1 MSTEE
6 IARKVKE
13 YLQLSKI
20 GQRTFAEGL
29 LSMRQANFSSLLSHP
44 MPWSELSKTYRDR
57 FLIMYHWLNDPD
69 RLSKLTSMPSARKN
83 IPNGKQLEIFN
94 SIFRI
99 FKFYF
104 LSISQFKQVLAV

>member
-1 MSTEE
+1 MSYSDQNGPIYDISENEIPDISTEE

-44 MPWSELSKTYRDR
+44 LPWSELSKTYRDR

-69 RLSKLTSMPSARKN
+69 RLSKLTTMSNFRRNLPNSN
-83 IPNGKQLEIFN
+83 I
-94 SIFRI
+94 
-99 FKFYF
+99 
-104 LSISQFKQVLAV
+104 